1 MRSNWLCLTVS
12 WVTISEEER
21 GIGEERFRISSQGN
35 QYTANSQQL
44 TMVTNAAIPEN
55 NWDITNR
62 CTKAIIL
69 WGAMIFNDVC
79 TSSGSPTWL
88 HFWEG
93 WKPKSPSCAR
103 VSIYNTAGMRPIDEY
118 WPPKLIQWTLA
129 TFYDHFK
136 CTVTFSPDLELLY
149 LEPKL
154 LCTCSGHKRQLDK
167 IGDIFSRWVWST
179 GWTCVGLKRISQTL
193 ERYRILRNTKFGLF
207 KGRVLVHSN
216 LV

>member
-1 MRSNWLCLTVS
+1 MH
-12 WVTISEEER
+12 
-21 GIGEERFRISSQGN
+21 QGN
-35 QYTANSQQL
+35 NIVRSH
-44 TMVTNAAIPEN
+44 
-55 NWDITNR
+55 DIWWCMN
-62 CTKAIIL
+62 I
-69 WGAMIFNDVC
+69 
-79 TSSGSPTWL
+79 SGSPTWL
-88 HFWEG
+88 LFWKG

-167 IGDIFSRWVWST
+167 KSNIFSQWVWST

-193 ERYRILRNTKFGLF
+193 ERYRILQNTKFGFL
-207 KGRVLVHSN
+207 
-216 LV
+216 

>member
-1 MRSNWLCLTVS
+1 MRLFLKIFDIWQIDAPGQKSCEESWYLMMYK
-12 WVTISEEER
+12 WVTDL
-21 GIGEERFRISSQGN
+21 
-35 QYTANSQQL
+35 NS
-44 TMVTNAAIPEN
+44 
-55 NWDITNR
+55 
-62 CTKAIIL
+62 
-69 WGAMIFNDVC
+69 F
-79 TSSGSPTWL
+79 
-88 HFWEG
+88 FWEG

-167 IGDIFSRWVWST
+167 IGNIFSRWVWSS
-179 GWTCVGLKRISQTL
+179 GWTWIGLKRISQTL
-193 ERYRILRNTKFGLF
+193 ERYRILRNTKFCYL
-207 KGRVLVHSN
+207 
-216 LV
+216 